1 MFGTQQS
8 ELFTDDSWRNASIT
22 NLQTEDGMSPS
33 YDNRAGN
40 DPTDDEMNS
49 FSSMAA
55 PSNISTFDNMTQT
68 RKMFDLEDVPELADP
83 RSDGNAAR
91 ARYNRSNPRATQP
104 NTTRRRQKAQ
114 DSTASAPRSFLE
126 VTSKLMEFCKTFA
139 SLKLPQ
145 GFGR

>member
-55 PSNISTFDNMTQT
+55 PSNISTFDNLSQT
-68 RKMFDLEDVPELADP
+68 LKMFDSDDAQNWRILGLTEMLLVPDTIALILEQPSQIQLDADKKRKTPPLP
-83 RSDGNAAR
+83 R
-91 ARYNRSNPRATQP
+91 
-104 NTTRRRQKAQ
+104 
-114 DSTASAPRSFLE
+114 LE
-126 VTSKLMEFCKTFA
+126 VSSR
-139 SLKLPQ
+139 SL
-145 GFGR
+145 RS